1 VHLILLSAFSP
12 FRLFATVLV
21 HLGVDNPVGGA
32 RLERAT
38 SCL

>member
-1 VHLILLSAFSP
+1 VEAIGSVLPRLR
-12 FRLFATVLV
+12 FRFEDGFAVM
-21 HLGVDNPVGGA
+21 GGA